1 MLCYKCGSG
10 VMRRQNQDTWAWKCE
25 QCGNTEVP
33 VARGVP
39 GDGRAAD
46 NVRSL
51 PLDSADVLRHGI
63 EALKEYMA
71 SQRPQPPDPA
81 AREREIFDNIVM
93 MHLGSGLQGHFQGE
107 PTSPV
112 ERAQEAIE
120 TALTVIRARRA
131 LSALVEARAPAS
143 PPTVFGSAGQWK
155 LAAETD
161 VFLPLNYE
169 PGSIAGEIAAT
180 RSYQHGCVTR
190 GEELFPALRYDDG
203 RVMVLHPAV

>member
-10 VMRRQNQDTWAWKCE
+10 VMRRQSEAGWKCE

-39 GDGRAAD
+39 GDARPD

-112 ERAQEAIE
+112 ARAQEAIE

-131 LSALVEARAPAS
+131 LSALVEATPAR

-155 LAAETD
+155 PAAETD
-161 VFLPLNYE
+161 VFLPLNYT
-169 PGSIAGEIAAT
+169 PGSLAGEIAAT

-203 RVMVLHPAV
+203 RVMVLHPVT